1 MSKLNEFPSMVFIFS
16 KDREKFASLLSE
28 TEDWIYGEGEGQ
40 MKQVY
45 VDKLAEL
52 KVCFIT

>member
-1 MSKLNEFPSMVFIFS
+1 MVFIFS